1 MHRSIHRALRQA
13 LITIVL
19 LVGTIGTAAPPAVAQ
34 AGRVTGA
41 VHDALGR
48 PLGGARVRLESSDG
62 KVAGQTTADAQ
73 GAFSFSNVAPGSYV
87 VVGEKD
93 GFESATSVV
102 TVTETGQASAELALS
117 SRQAL
122 DLAVEAKRLEEARI
136 SIQPRIGASTFEFNR
151 QAIEALPQGDNAPLT
166 QLILQ
171 APGVTQDSTGGGF
184 LHVRNE
190 HANVQYRINGIALPD
205 GVSFFGQGGGLSP
218 RLASSVELIT
228 GALPAEFGL
237 RTAGIVDVNTKSGA
251 FEPGGYVGLYGGS
264 HSWIQP
270 SAEYRGSLGRFNY
283 YLSGDFLHNNIGIS
297 PATPDA
303 PIHDSTKQ
311 GHGFGYF
318 EYLIDSTSKVSAILG
333 TFVGHFQI
341 PNAKDQTP
349 SFTVNGVDSFDS
361 AKANETQLEQNY
373 YAVLSYLK
381 AEKELSYQISAF
393 SRYSL
398 LTFRPDPLA
407 DLL

>member
-1 MHRSIHRALRQA
+1 MHRSIHRARLQA
-13 LITIVL
+13 LISIVL
-19 LVGTIGTAAPPAVAQ
+19 LVCAIAAAAPPAVAQ

-62 KVAGQTTADAQ
+62 KVAGQTTADDQ

-87 VVGEKD
+87 VVGEKE

-102 TVTETGQASAELALS
+102 TVTETGQASADLALS

-136 SIQPRIGASTFEFNR
+136 SIQSRIGASTFEFNR
-151 QAIEALPQGDNAPLT
+151 QAIETLPQGDNAPLS

-251 FEPGGYVGLYGGS
+251 FDPGGYIGLYGGS

-270 SAEYRGSLGRFNY
+270 SAEYPDPRLDQARARLRLLRVPDRLDQQGQRDSRHLRRPLPDPEREGPDSELHRQRNRQLRFRQGERDPARAKLLRGPLVPQGREGTLLPDLGLLPLQPLDLPSRPP
-283 YLSGDFLHNNIGIS
+283 GRS
-297 PATPDA
+297 PLQRHRAGPAAEQRGRRVAGGWQLRAHPDA
-303 PIHDSTKQ
+303 
-311 GHGFGYF
+311 
-318 EYLIDSTSKVSAILG
+318 
-333 TFVGHFQI
+333 
-341 PNAKDQTP
+341 
-349 SFTVNGVDSFDS
+349 
-361 AKANETQLEQNY
+361 
-373 YAVLSYLK
+373 
-381 AEKELSYQISAF
+381 
-393 SRYSL
+393 
-398 LTFRPDPLA
+398 
-407 DLL
+407 